1 MSGADLS
8 ALRTGL
14 RDHIATAI
22 PAGLNVYDFL
32 PAKGGVQMPCVVVA
46 DDDPFVEVQ
55 ASSSQAAVTFGP
67 LGDDGFGISVAHFR
81 LYVIVADTIDKSAQM
96 ALDQLCSFGK
106 GNEARSVPAAVASF
120 PELCVQAISGMREL
134 TFNQTQSYA
143 GREIHCYVVLN
154 RGAA

>member
-14 RDHIATAI
+14 RDHIAAAI
-22 PAGLNVYDFL
+22 PDLNVYDFL

-55 ASSSQAAVTFGP
+55 SSSSQAATFGP
-67 LGDDGFGISVAHFR
+67 LGDDGFGISLAHFR
-81 LYVIVADTIDKSAQM
+81 LYVIVADTIDRSAQM

-106 GNEARSVPAAVASF
+106 GNEARSVPAALGSF
-120 PELCVQAISGMREL
+120 PGLCVQSVSGMRML
-134 TFNQTQSYA
+134 TFNLTQAYA
-143 GREIHCYVVLN
+143 GREIHCYVTLD
-154 RGAA
+154 RSAP